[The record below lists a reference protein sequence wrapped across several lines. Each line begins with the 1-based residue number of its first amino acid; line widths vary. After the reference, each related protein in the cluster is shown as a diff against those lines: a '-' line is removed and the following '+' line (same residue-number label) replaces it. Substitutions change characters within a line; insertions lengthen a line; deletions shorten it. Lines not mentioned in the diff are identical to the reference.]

1 MARKATRKT
10 SPARKTG
17 PAAPEAVIRMYRV
30 GFGDCFLLTLPR
42 QDAAPFRMLI
52 DCGVAQRTAN
62 EAALMQEILRDVI
75 AETASELDVLVV
87 THEHYDHVSGLLAAA
102 DLFLRPGEAAD
113 PKRLRVRETWF
124 AWTEDPNDPDA
135 RRIGLTRR
143 EKVQRLSRLAA
154 SLGRDQGA
162 HAQALAAQVGG
173 LIGFFGAAP
182 GEDGKTH
189 LALENARSFGERVSY
204 HRPGEPPITPEG
216 VPGVR
221 IWVLGPPFDEA
232 ALRVRDNPRET
243 YRLAAEADQGHAFFL
258 AGALGTG
265 ARLDGDPQDDPY
277 APFDPAYAMA
287 LDPGPEGLAAGARA
301 MTAGMKEFL
310 ERHYSGAAEDKTSP
324 DQSWRRIDTD
334 WLGAAAELALD
345 LDNRTNNT
353 SLVLAIELVRG
364 GPVLLFAAD
373 AQVGNWRSWKD
384 AAWTLPDGETM
395 HGPDLLRRAAF
406 YKVGHHGSQ
415 NATLKAEGLE
425 LMPDNLVAFIP
436 VDHDAAVSLSWGD
449 KFPLPGLEQALAG
462 KTAGRVVRNDRPF
475 PEALGGEAA
484 AGAFRRRRTP
494 LKDPKAD
501 AGALYYEWRMPMPR

>member
-1 MARKATRKT
+1 MARKAARKT
-10 SPARKTG
+10 SSTRKAG
-17 PAAPEAVIRMYRV
+17 PATPEAVIRMYRV

-75 AETASELDVLVV
+75 DETKGELDVLVV

-102 DLFLRPGEAAD
+102 DLFLTPGEAAD
-113 PKRLRVRETWF
+113 AKRLRVRETWF

-135 RRIGLTRR
+135 RRIALTRR
-143 EKVQRLSRLAA
+143 EKVQRLSRLAVNLA
-154 SLGRDQGA
+154 RDQGA
-162 HAQALAAQVGG
+162 EAQTLAAQIGG
-173 LIGFFGAAP
+173 LIGFFGVAP
-182 GEDGKTH
+182 GEDSKTH

-204 HRPGEPPITPEG
+204 HRPGEPPITLEG
-216 VPGVR
+216 VAGAR

-243 YRLAAEADQGHAFFL
+243 YRLAADAELGHAFFL
-258 AGALGTG
+258 AGALGNG
-265 ARLDGDPQDDPY
+265 ARLDDDPQGDPY
-277 APFDPAYAMA
+277 APFDPAYTVA
-287 LDPGPEGLAAGARA
+287 LDPGPDGLAASSGAHP
-301 MTAGMKEFL
+301 MTAEMEQFL
-310 ERHYSGAAEDKTSP
+310 KRHYSNDS
-324 DQSWRRIDTD
+324 DQSWRRIDAD

-353 SLVLAIELVRG
+353 SLVLAIELGHG

-373 AQVGNWRSWKD
+373 AQVGNWRSWKETS
-384 AAWTLPDGETM
+384 WTLPDGGTM
-395 HGPDLLRRAAF
+395 RGPDLLRRTVF

-436 VDHDAAVSLSWGD
+436 VDHDAAVSHAWGD
-449 KFPLPGLEQALAG
+449 KFPLPGLEKALAE

-484 AGAFRRRRTP
+484 ASGFRRRKTP
-494 LKDPKAD
+494 LKDPQAQT
-501 AGALYYEWRMPMPR
+501 GPLYYEWRMPMPR